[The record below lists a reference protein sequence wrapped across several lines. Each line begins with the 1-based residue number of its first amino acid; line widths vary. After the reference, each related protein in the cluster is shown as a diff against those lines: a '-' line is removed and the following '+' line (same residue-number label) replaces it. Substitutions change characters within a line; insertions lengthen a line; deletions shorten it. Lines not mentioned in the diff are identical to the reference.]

1 MKISEILDEKK
12 NEIYSVTDT
21 VMLCDVIAELN
32 DKNVGAL
39 MVLNSSRE
47 VAGIV
52 SERDIL
58 KKACPKHQDSDNIPV
73 ADVMTPREQLIVGT
87 PEDTISYAMNV
98 MTTKKVR
105 HLPIFRHETLLGII
119 SIGDIVK
126 VFLEQSE
133 AEVEKLREHI
143 RNPYGINAL

>member
-1 MKISEILDEKK
+1 MKISDILNDKK
-12 NEIYSVTDT
+12 REIYSVPATA
-21 VMLCDVIAELN
+21 VLCDVIANLN

-39 MVLNSSRE
+39 LVMDSSGE

-58 KKACPKHQDSDNIPV
+58 KKACAQHLELESVPV
-73 ADVMTPREQLIVGT
+73 TQVMTPRDQLIVGT

-105 HLPIFRHETLLGII
+105 HLPIFSHESLLGII
-119 SIGDIVK
+119 SIGDIIK
-126 VFLEQSE
+126 IFLEQSE
-133 AEVEKLREHI
+133 TEVKKLREHI

>member
-1 MKISEILDEKK
+1 MKISEILNEKK
-12 NEIYSVTDT
+12 NEIYTVVDT

-39 MVLNSSRE
+39 IVLDSSGE

-58 KKACPKHQDSDNIPV
+58 KKACPKHMDSDTIPV
-73 ADVMTPREQLIVGT
+73 STVMTPRERLIIGT

-98 MTTKKVR
+98 MTTRKVR
-105 HLPIFRHETLLGII
+105 HLPIFNHETLLGII
-119 SIGDIVK
+119 SIGDIIK
-126 VFLEQSE
+126 IFLEQSE
-133 AEVEKLREHI
+133 TEVKKLREHI

>member
-12 NEIYSVTDT
+12 NEIYSVTDA
-21 VMLCDVIAELN
+21 VMLCDVIAEMN

-39 MVLNSSRE
+39 MVLDSSGE

-58 KKACPKHQDSDNIPV
+58 KKACPKHLDSDNIPV
-73 ADVMTPREQLIVGT
+73 ADVMTHREQLIVGT

-133 AEVEKLREHI
+133 AEVKKLREHI